1 MNQVW
6 TNFRYGRVEEDPKK
20 SRLFLICN
28 PVSRVGKQ
36 VAYLQLW
43 DPVKGRFS
51 RSAQSDESLSAL
63 AVRDD
68 GRFVAVGTMFT
79 GTVDVY
85 IAFSLQVI
93 YKIDCTVQCGWFQV
107 GYEFSFDGA
116 MFLYKDTCLHK
127 LQICVDW
134 QIVKIRELTSTVQ
147 STQSF

>member
-1 MNQVW
+1 M
-6 TNFRYGRVEEDPKK
+6 EEDPKK

-43 DPVKGRFS
+43 DPAKGRFS

-93 YKIDCTVQCGWFQV
+93 IRLIVQYNVDDFKSV
-107 GYEFSFDGA
+107 
-116 MFLYKDTCLHK
+116 MNFLFHR

-134 QIVKIRELTSTVQ
+134 LIVKQVKENKLVQ
-147 STQSF
+147 YKEHKAFKNCLILQDYDK

>member
-1 MNQVW
+1 MYEKILQNKIEIHLFADCYINLHSVIMTKAIE
-6 TNFRYGRVEEDPKK
+6 TNCRYGRVEEDPKK

-43 DPVKGRFS
+43 DPAQGRFS
-51 RSAQSDESLSAL
+51 RTAQSEESLSAL

-93 YKIDCTVQCGWFQV
+93 
-107 GYEFSFDGA
+107 FSF
-116 MFLYKDTCLHK
+116 MTCDV
-127 LQICVDW
+127 CSW
-134 QIVKIRELTSTVQ
+134 S
-147 STQSF
+147 

>member
-1 MNQVW
+1 MNQVG

-85 IAFSLQVI
+85 IAFSLQVMNFLLMALCFYI
-93 YKIDCTVQCGWFQV
+93 KIPVSISYRSV
-107 GYEFSFDGA
+107 
-116 MFLYKDTCLHK
+116 
-127 LQICVDW
+127 
-134 QIVKIRELTSTVQ
+134 STDK
-147 STQSF
+147 

>member
-1 MNQVW
+1 M
-6 TNFRYGRVEEDPKK
+6 EEEPKK

-93 YKIDCTVQCGWFQV
+93 IRLIIRCNLYGLKVVMNFILRALFFHSTIL
-107 GYEFSFDGA
+107 FSTG
-116 MFLYKDTCLHK
+116 
-127 LQICVDW
+127 CVD
-134 QIVKIRELTSTVQ
+134 
-147 STQSF
+147 